1 MFFVPAAI
9 VAIILNLKN
18 KLIKWK
24 IAVPITIFGIIGAV
38 IGVNTAL
45 ILDTESLRKVFGAF
59 IGIIA
64 IYEIISLFKLH
75 KKDKKSNNKN
85 IKII

>member
-9 VAIILNLKN
+9 VAILLNFRN

-24 IAVPITIFGIIGAV
+24 IAIPITIFGIIGAV
-38 IGVNTAL
+38 IGVNIAL
-45 ILDTESLRKVFGAF
+45 ILDTGSLRKVFGVF

-64 IYEIISLFKLH
+64 IYEIISLIKLH
-75 KKDKKSNNKN
+75 KKDKKCNN
-85 IKII
+85 IKYR